1 MRKSHDS
8 GMMMFHIPEEPDVLE
23 TVGAITLRHS
33 HLDHIL
39 RMTIKTLGDVTIQ
52 QALDATTF
60 EGSEALRRRIRKLA
74 KQKLGEGEAL
84 IQLQALLERCRRVTV
99 RRNELVHNIWA
110 RELDGD
116 PKVRNPNHT
125 WEPVPTID
133 ELNALSNELHSLT
146 DELNKARLDGFL
158 SEAIALSRRILGR
171 C

>member
-1 MRKSHDS
+1 MHKSRDPK
-8 GMMMFHIPEEPDVLE
+8 MMMFHIPEEPEIQE

-39 RMTIKTLGDVTIQ
+39 RMTIKTLGGVTIQ

-60 EGSEALRRRIRKLA
+60 EGSEALRQRIRKLA
-74 KQKLGEGEAL
+74 KRKLGEGKAL
-84 IQLQALLERCRRVTV
+84 IQLQVLLERCRRATA

-116 PKVRNPNHT
+116 PKVRTADHT

-133 ELNALSNELHSLT
+133 ELNALLKELHSLT
-146 DELNKARLDGFL
+146 DELNKARLDGFV
-158 SEAIALSRRILGR
+158 SQAIALSKNPTQ
-171 C
+171 